1 MSRSHTRASSRLLL
15 FAAGFL
21 FSTGGAAIKAVTLA
35 GWQVACV
42 RSAIAAVA
50 LLALVPGA
58 RRGWSWRVWVA
69 GLAYALTLLLFV
81 LSNRLTTAAN
91 AVFLQSAGPL
101 YLLLIGPVLL
111 KEPIRRGDVPL
122 ILALSLGM
130 SLFFVGRE
138 TPLATAPNPALG
150 NILAAASGLTW
161 AFTVTGLRWL
171 GRSGASHDGA
181 LATVAAG
188 NILACFV
195 ALPMALPAPSIG
207 ARDVL
212 VLVYL
217 GVFQV
222 GLAYVCMSRA
232 IRHVPAFEASTLLL
246 VEPALNPIWAW
257 LVHGE
262 RPGVLSLAGGAII
275 LASTLASSWWHTRAE
290 RAPSQAP

>member
-1 MSRSHTRASSRLLL
+1 MSRSHTRAASRLLL

-138 TPLATAPNPALG
+138 APLATAPNPALG

-246 VEPALNPIWAW
+246 VEPALNPLWAW

-275 LASTLASSWWHTRAE
+275 LSSTLASSWWHTRAE

>member
-1 MSRSHTRASSRLLL
+1 
-15 FAAGFL
+15 
-21 FSTGGAAIKAVTLA
+21 
-35 GWQVACV
+35 
-42 RSAIAAVA
+42 
-50 LLALVPGA
+50 
-58 RRGWSWRVWVA
+58 
-69 GLAYALTLLLFV
+69 
-81 LSNRLTTAAN
+81 
-91 AVFLQSAGPL
+91 
-101 YLLLIGPVLL
+101 
-111 KEPIRRGDVPL
+111 
-122 ILALSLGM
+122 M

-138 TPLATAPNPALG
+138 APLATAPNPALG

-181 LATVAAG
+181 LATVVAG
-188 NILACFV
+188 NILACFI

-212 VLVYL
+212 VLLYL

-246 VEPALNPIWAW
+246 VEPALNPLWAW

-275 LASTLASSWWHTRAE
+275 LASTLASSWWHTHAE
-290 RAPSQAP
+290 RTASEAPR

>member
-1 MSRSHTRASSRLLL
+1 MSRSHTRAASRLLL

-138 TPLATAPNPALG
+138 APLATAPNPALG

-275 LASTLASSWWHTRAE
+275 LSSTLASSWWHTRAE

>member
-138 TPLATAPNPALG
+138 APLATAPNPALG

>member
-1 MSRSHTRASSRLLL
+1 VSRSHTRAASRLLL

>member
-1 MSRSHTRASSRLLL
+1 MSRSHTRAASRLLL

-138 TPLATAPNPALG
+138 APLATAPNPALG

>member
-1 MSRSHTRASSRLLL
+1 VSRSHTRASSRLLL

-138 TPLATAPNPALG
+138 APLATAPNPALG

>member
-1 MSRSHTRASSRLLL
+1 VSRSHTRAASRLLL

-138 TPLATAPNPALG
+138 APLATAPNPALG

>member
-1 MSRSHTRASSRLLL
+1 VSRSHTRAASRLLL

-138 TPLATAPNPALG
+138 APLATAPNPALG

-275 LASTLASSWWHTRAE
+275 LSSTLASSWWHTRAE